1 MIRSFSSTQTKRFVP
16 ILLSKDRKSILIF
29 LLEEKTPEIATIFQM
44 QSYLIWTPIL
54 FHLKYLPS
62 YTPFYPVLVLSV
74 VRLGFR

>member
-44 QSYLIWTPIL
+44 QSY
-54 FHLKYLPS
+54 
-62 YTPFYPVLVLSV
+62 
-74 VRLGFR
+74 